1 MQQKE
6 IFETYESDVRSYCR
20 NFPTVFT
27 TAVGS
32 IVTDVDGNSYIDFFD
47 GAGALNYGHNN
58 PYIKSKV
65 IEYLQGD
72 GIMHWLDMMTAPK
85 AELIKTMEERVLEP
99 RGLNYKILFPG
110 PTGTN
115 AIEAALKLARKA
127 KGRSNIW
134 ALMGAFHG
142 MTLGAMALTTDRTDR
157 KAAGITLDN
166 CTHIPAPYMFPEL
179 DTIKYMQ
186 TLLDDDHSG
195 AEKPAALI
203 LETVQAEGGI
213 YVLSEEYLR
222 GVREFCDKND
232 ILLIVDD
239 IQVGCARTGRFFSF
253 ERAGIVPDI
262 VCLSKSIGG
271 IGLPLALCL
280 VKPEYDVLKPG
291 EHNGTFRGNQL
302 GFVASKASLDY
313 MLDAKVE
320 DGVKE
325 REAVIKSFLEENIVK
340 VYGEKGISVR
350 GIGCMWGI
358 EMNKNAMSRAVQQ
371 ACFRRGLILER
382 AGRDDSVVKL
392 MPSLV
397 IPMDTLKK
405 GLEIVKEAVDEVM
418 AQQA

>member
-1 MQQKE
+1 MANLE
-6 IFETYESDVRSYCR
+6 IFQTYESEVRSYCR

-32 IVTDVDGNSYIDFFD
+32 VVTDVDGKDYIDFFD

-58 PYIKSKV
+58 PYIKEKV

-72 GIMHWLDMMTAPK
+72 GIMHWLDLMTAPK
-85 AELIKTMEERVLEP
+85 EALIKTMEERVLQP
-99 RGLNYKILFPG
+99 RGLNYKIMFPG

-115 AIEAALKLARKA
+115 CIEAALKVARKA

-134 ALMGAFHG
+134 AYMGAFHG

-157 KAAGITLDN
+157 AASGITLDN

-195 AEKPAALI
+195 VEKPAAVI
-203 LETVQAEGGI
+203 LETIQAEGGI
-213 YVLSEEYLR
+213 YVFSEQYLR
-222 GVREFCDKND
+222 DLRAFCDKND

-239 IQVGCARTGRFFSF
+239 IQAGCARSGWFFSF

-271 IGLPLALCL
+271 IGLPLALVL
-280 VKPEYDVLKPG
+280 LKPEIDCLRPG

-302 GFVASKASLDY
+302 AFVASKASLEF
-313 MLDAKVE
+313 MLDHEVE
-320 DGVKE
+320 KGVKE
-325 REAVIKSFLEENIVK
+325 REVVIKAALEKIIEKHKDENL
-340 VYGEKGISVR
+340 EMR
-350 GIGCMWGI
+350 GLGCMWGI
-358 EMNKNAMSRAVQQ
+358 EMHTNAKSRAVMLE
-371 ACFRRGLILER
+371 CFKNGLILER

-397 IPMDTLKK
+397 IPMDLLEK
-405 GLEIVKEAVDEVM
+405 GLQIVADAVDTVL
-418 AQQA
+418 AK